1 MFLDRARITVRGGD
15 GGRGVISF
23 RREAHVPRGGPDG
36 GDGGRGGSVVL
47 HVDSG
52 MTTLSDFRFRKTLGA
67 QSGGDGGGKNK
78 SGKAGAELVVRV
90 PEGTIV
96 VDRATGRRVADLV
109 TPDEEVV
116 VARGGQG
123 GKGNARFVSSTRRV
137 PRIAEDGS
145 PGESHELDL
154 ELKLIADVG
163 LVGLPNAG
171 KSSLLAALTRAHP
184 KIADYP
190 FTTLTPNLGVARLED
205 RELVIADIPG
215 LIEGAHTGAG
225 LGEEFLRHIE
235 RTRLIAHVV
244 DLARDDP
251 LADIA
256 VVDAEL
262 SAYGRGLLERPRLFA
277 LNKVD
282 LYEARERAPAIAKSL
297 GPDTIPV
304 SAVSGEHVPDL
315 LKRIF
320 AACPP
325 RELVAAATPGE
336 RRILFSG
343 GGRDWTVK
351 KEKDGFRV
359 RGERV
364 EQLASGIDWESPDAA
379 AYFQRLLQKQGIE
392 KELRRL
398 GVSDGATVRI
408 GAKELEW
415 TEGGPR

>member
-1 MFLDRARITVRGGD
+1 MFLDRARLVVKGGD
-15 GGRGVISF
+15 GGRGIISF

-36 GDGGRGGSVVL
+36 GDGGRGGSVIL
-47 HVDSG
+47 KVDSG
-52 MTTLSDFRFRKTLGA
+52 MTTLSEFRFRKTLAA
-67 QSGGDGGGKNK
+67 QSGAAGGGKNK
-78 SGKAGAELVVRV
+78 SGKAGADLVVRV

-96 VDRATGRRVADLV
+96 VDRATGERVADLV
-109 TPDEEVV
+109 TPDEEIVI
-116 VARGGQG
+116 ARGGQG

-171 KSSLLAALTRAHP
+171 KSSLLAALTRATP

-215 LIEGAHTGAG
+215 LIEGAHTGVG

-235 RTRLIAHVV
+235 RTRLIVHVV
-244 DLARDDP
+244 DLALTDP
-251 LADIA
+251 IADIA
-256 VVDAEL
+256 IVNAEL
-262 SAYGRGLLERPRLFA
+262 SAYGRGLVERPRLFA
-277 LNKVD
+277 LNKLD
-282 LYEARERAPAIAKSL
+282 LFEARERAAAIGATL
-297 GPDTIPV
+297 GPDAVAV
-304 SAVSGEHVPDL
+304 SAVTGEHVPEL

-320 AACPP
+320 AMCPP
-325 RELVAAATPGE
+325 REVVADRVPGE
-336 RRILFSG
+336 RRIVFSG
-343 GGRDWTVK
+343 GGRDWSVK
-351 KEKDGFRV
+351 KQKDGFDV
-359 RGERV
+359 HGDRV
-364 EQLASGIDWESPDAA
+364 ERLATGIDWESPDAA
-379 AYFQRLLQKQGIE
+379 AYFQRLLQKNGIE

-398 GVSDGATVRI
+398 GVKDGDTVRI
-408 GAKELEW
+408 GGKELEW

>member
-1 MFLDRARITVRGGD
+1 MFLDRARLVVKGGD

-36 GDGGRGGSVVL
+36 GDGGRGGSVIL
-47 HVDSG
+47 KVDSG
-52 MTTLSDFRFRKTLGA
+52 MTTLSEFRFRKTLAA
-67 QSGGDGGGKNK
+67 QSGAAGGGKNK
-78 SGKAGAELVVRV
+78 SGKAGSDLVVRV

-96 VDRATGRRVADLV
+96 VDRATGERVADLV
-109 TPDEEVV
+109 TPDEEIVI
-116 VARGGQG
+116 ARGGQG

-171 KSSLLAALTRAHP
+171 KSSLLAALTRATP

-215 LIEGAHTGAG
+215 LIEGAHTGVG

-235 RTRLIAHVV
+235 RTRLIVHVV
-244 DLARDDP
+244 DLALTDP
-251 LADIA
+251 IADIA
-256 VVDAEL
+256 IVNAEL
-262 SAYGRGLLERPRLFA
+262 SAYGRGLVERPRLFA
-277 LNKVD
+277 LNKLD
-282 LYEARERAPAIAKSL
+282 LFEARERAAAIGATL
-297 GPDTIPV
+297 GPDAVAV
-304 SAVSGEHVPDL
+304 SAVTGEHVPEL

-320 AACPP
+320 AMCPP
-325 RELVAAATPGE
+325 REVVADRVPGE
-336 RRILFSG
+336 RRIVFSG
-343 GGRDWTVK
+343 GGRDWSVK
-351 KEKDGFRV
+351 KQKDGFDV
-359 RGERV
+359 HGDRV
-364 EQLASGIDWESPDAA
+364 ERLATGIDWESPDAA
-379 AYFQRLLQKQGIE
+379 AYFQRLLQKNGIE

-398 GVSDGATVRI
+398 GVKDGDTVRI
-408 GAKELEW
+408 GGKELEW

>member
-1 MFLDRARITVRGGD
+1 MFLDRARLVVKGGD

-36 GDGGRGGSVVL
+36 GDGGRGGSVIL
-47 HVDSG
+47 KVDSG
-52 MTTLSDFRFRKTLGA
+52 MTTLSEFRFRKTLAA
-67 QSGGDGGGKNK
+67 QSGAAGGGKNK
-78 SGKAGAELVVRV
+78 SGKAGSDLVVRV

-96 VDRATGRRVADLV
+96 VDRATGERVADLV
-109 TPDEEVV
+109 TPDEEIVI
-116 VARGGQG
+116 ARGGQG

-171 KSSLLAALTRAHP
+171 KSSLLAALTRATP

-215 LIEGAHTGAG
+215 LIEGAHTGVG

-235 RTRLIAHVV
+235 RTRLIVHVV
-244 DLARDDP
+244 DLALADP
-251 LADIA
+251 IADIA
-256 VVDAEL
+256 IVNAEL
-262 SAYGRGLLERPRLFA
+262 SAYGRGLVERPRLFA
-277 LNKVD
+277 LNKLD
-282 LYEARERAPAIAKSL
+282 LFEARERAAAIGATL
-297 GPDTIPV
+297 GPDAVAV
-304 SAVSGEHVPDL
+304 SAVTGEHVPEL

-320 AACPP
+320 AMCPP
-325 RELVAAATPGE
+325 REVVADRVPGE
-336 RRILFSG
+336 RRIVFSG
-343 GGRDWTVK
+343 GGRDWSVK
-351 KEKDGFRV
+351 KQKDGFDV
-359 RGERV
+359 HGDRV
-364 EQLASGIDWESPDAA
+364 ERLATGIDWESPDAA
-379 AYFQRLLQKQGIE
+379 AYFQRLLLKNGIE

-398 GVSDGATVRI
+398 GVKDGDTVRI
-408 GAKELEW
+408 GGKELEW

>member
-1 MFLDRARITVRGGD
+1 VFLDRARLVVKGGD

-36 GDGGRGGSVVL
+36 GDGGRGGSVIL
-47 HVDSG
+47 KVDSG
-52 MTTLSDFRFRKTLGA
+52 MTTLSEFRFRKTLAA
-67 QSGGDGGGKNK
+67 QSGAAGGGKNK
-78 SGKAGAELVVRV
+78 SGKAGADLVVRV

-96 VDRATGRRVADLV
+96 VDRATGERVADLV
-109 TPDEEVV
+109 TPDEEIVI
-116 VARGGQG
+116 ARGGQG

-171 KSSLLAALTRAHP
+171 KSSLLAALTRATP

-215 LIEGAHTGAG
+215 LIEGAHTGVG

-235 RTRLIAHVV
+235 RTRLIVHVV
-244 DLARDDP
+244 DLALADP
-251 LADIA
+251 IADIA
-256 VVDAEL
+256 TVNAEL
-262 SAYGRGLLERPRLFA
+262 SAYGRGLVERPRLFA
-277 LNKVD
+277 LNKLD
-282 LYEARERAPAIAKSL
+282 LFEARERAAAIGATL
-297 GPDTIPV
+297 GPDAVAV
-304 SAVSGEHVPDL
+304 SAVTGEHVPEL

-320 AACPP
+320 AMCPP
-325 RELVAAATPGE
+325 REVVADRVPRE
-336 RRILFSG
+336 RRIVFSG
-343 GGRDWTVK
+343 GGRDWSVK
-351 KEKDGFRV
+351 KQKDGFDV
-359 RGERV
+359 HGDRV
-364 EQLASGIDWESPDAA
+364 ERLATGIDWESPDAA
-379 AYFQRLLQKQGIE
+379 AYFQRLLQKNGIE

-398 GVSDGATVRI
+398 GVKDGDTVRI
-408 GAKELEW
+408 GVKELEW